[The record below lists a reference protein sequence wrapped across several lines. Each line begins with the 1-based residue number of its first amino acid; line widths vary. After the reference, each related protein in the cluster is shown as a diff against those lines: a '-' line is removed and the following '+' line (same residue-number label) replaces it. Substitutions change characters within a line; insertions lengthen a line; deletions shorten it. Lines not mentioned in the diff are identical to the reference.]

1 MAKILIAD
9 DEVAVTTQMEER
21 LANMGYDVTESASS
35 GDESVDLARRFHPDA
50 ILMDIVMP
58 GRMDGIS
65 AARKIR
71 EEMDIPVIF
80 LTAYADDNTV
90 RRAIK
95 TNPYGYIVKPFHEKG
110 VKAAIEVALYKKKWE
125 QSLAAANKK
134 LKKGEQML
142 RLIATNMNDL
152 VFMTDLNGNIQYA
165 TPSLKDILGYETEE
179 RIGRPSF
186 ELVHPED
193 IENLKTI
200 FANAIATSTPAKAR
214 YRLKHADGHYVWV
227 EAAGNFIFDDDGQ
240 AVGAILNI
248 RDITDR
254 KQAEEEIKNHQE
266 HLALINQILRH
277 DLTNDLVVI
286 QSALNL
292 YNKTPEE
299 EYLKEIST
307 RTERCLE
314 LIGQMR
320 ELETFISRH
329 KELKVFE
336 IRDAIDEVKK
346 SYSSVK
352 FKIKGKARVM
362 ADESLNSVI
371 DNIIRNAVNHGKAD
385 RITITTGKERDLCEV
400 RIADNGTGIPD
411 EIKEKVFEE
420 GFIHGDTGHTGL
432 GLHIVEKA
440 MKSYG
445 GYTWVEDNEP
455 KGAVII
461 LRFKMVK

>member
-254 KQAEEEIKNHQE
+254 KQSEKALRDSEKKYRTLAET
-266 HLALINQILRH
+266 
-277 DLTNDLVVI
+277 TNDVTIVLDLDGKFTYISPVVEKSTGHSWNDFI
-286 QSALNL
+286 GRPFTEMIA
-292 YNKTPEE
+292 PE
-299 EYLKEIST
+299 YVKST
-307 RTERCLE
+307 TERFKKGLAGKE
-314 LIGQMR
+314 FPLI
-320 ELETFISRH
+320 EIEVRH
-329 KELKVFE
+329 KDGGTVPVELNVTSLTDATGKTTGRIGVA
-336 IRDAIDEVKK
+336 RDITSRRHAEAALKK
-346 SYSSVK
+346 SEERYQPSL
-352 FKIKGKARVM
+352 KA
-362 ADESLNSVI
+362 
-371 DNIIRNAVNHGKAD
+371 
-385 RITITTGKERDLCEV
+385 
-400 RIADNGTGIPD
+400 
-411 EIKEKVFEE
+411 
-420 GFIHGDTGHTGL
+420 
-432 GLHIVEKA
+432 
-440 MKSYG
+440 
-445 GYTWVEDNEP
+445 
-455 KGAVII
+455 
-461 LRFKMVK
+461 